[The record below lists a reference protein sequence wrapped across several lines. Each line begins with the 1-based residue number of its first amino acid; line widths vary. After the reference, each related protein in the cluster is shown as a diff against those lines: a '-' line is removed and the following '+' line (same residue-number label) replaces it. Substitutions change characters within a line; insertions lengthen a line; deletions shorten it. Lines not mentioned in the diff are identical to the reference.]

1 MHAEVFS
8 SARVRLMRSVR
19 LVHPVRLTRSGAP
32 YLSPRNLGAYDALA
46 RAAQPA
52 ENRWLPADKP
62 KAAA

>member
-8 SARVRLMRSVR
+8 SARVRLMR
-19 LVHPVRLTRSGAP
+19 PVRLAHPVHPPRDPAHQTRRVTTTRMVRS
-32 YLSPRNLGAYDALA
+32 RD
-46 RAAQPA
+46 QPA